1 MWRRQPKVSLEAGR
15 GRFRPG
21 QEGLVRDVDSHPESQ
36 EEPPQGL
43 RKGATSFCTS
53 IFVCLFVFFNVTSQ
67 YMGPADLHLDKS
79 PDLLT
84 FPSSG

>member
-15 GRFRPG
+15 SRFRPG

-43 RKGATSFCTS
+43 RKGATSFCTG
-53 IFVCLFVFFNVTSQ
+53 FVLFFNVTSQ
-67 YMGPADLHLDKS
+67 YVGPADLHLDKS